1 MADIYT
7 IYGSGGFAREVMPL
21 LRDMYKEDFNKSKEF
36 YFIDDFNKTLEIN
49 GHKVLNFN
57 GLVNKF
63 SNSRIFCN
71 ISISDSKVRRKLSE
85 KCISNRINLITIK
98 SNNSLLMDKVTIKS
112 GSVLCPFTTITSN
125 VKIGKSFQANLYS
138 YVGHDCVIGD
148 YVTFAP
154 GVKCN
159 GNVHI
164 ANNVYVGTG
173 AIIFPGDNDNPLYIG
188 ENAKIAAGAV
198 VTKNIPDN
206 VTVFGNPARILS
218 KKILKDEKS

>member
-1 MADIYT
+1 M
-7 IYGSGGFAREVMPL
+7 L
-21 LRDMYKEDFNKSKEF
+21 HL
-36 YFIDDFNKTLEIN
+36 
-49 GHKVLNFN
+49 H
-57 GLVNKF
+57 
-63 SNSRIFCN
+63 
-71 ISISDSKVRRKLSE
+71 RR
-85 KCISNRINLITIK
+85 
-98 SNNSLLMDKVTIKS
+98 
-112 GSVLCPFTTITSN
+112 
-125 VKIGKSFQANLYS
+125 
-138 YVGHDCVIGD
+138 
-148 YVTFAP
+148 
-154 GVKCN
+154 KCN